1 MLKNVAQNK
10 GHATHLVVILVNSF
24 LFLIFFWYLVLGTL
38 MYTIEES
45 YITVINYLNR
55 MIGAKILEKKMA

>member
-1 MLKNVAQNK
+1 MWHRIK
-10 GHATHLVVILVNSF
+10 GMPHIWLSYLLIVFYF
-24 LFLIFFWYLVLGTL
+24 LFFFWYLVLGTL

-55 MIGAKILEKKMA
+55 MIGAKILEKKMG